1 VLAGAA
7 AQALG
12 YLGLVRVP
20 LPGLE
25 AAAAAAAAAAATAA
39 SGSNGS
45 SEEPP
50 LLRLLF
56 GLAGSKDSRTVL
68 RAVTAVGYIG
78 AGSSSQELKMA
89 AAKGVGLTCFGLVY
103 MCCDVVLTLSSRLAS
118 SDIGSECEH
127 RERKLGVGLCSH
139 PVILLSEWRQ
149 H

>member
-1 VLAGAA
+1 VAQQQSVITALHEQLTHHAGSSSSNEAPVGSSNSGSGRSPVLAGAA

-12 YLGLVRVP
+12 YLGLVGVP

-25 AAAAAAAAAAATAA
+25 TSAAAAAAATAA
-39 SGSNGS
+39 AAAAVTAASGSKGS
-45 SEEPP
+45 CEEPP

-89 AAKGVGLTCFGLVY
+89 AAKGVSLT
-103 MCCDVVLTLSSRLAS
+103 
-118 SDIGSECEH
+118 
-127 RERKLGVGLCSH
+127 
-139 PVILLSEWRQ
+139 
-149 H
+149 